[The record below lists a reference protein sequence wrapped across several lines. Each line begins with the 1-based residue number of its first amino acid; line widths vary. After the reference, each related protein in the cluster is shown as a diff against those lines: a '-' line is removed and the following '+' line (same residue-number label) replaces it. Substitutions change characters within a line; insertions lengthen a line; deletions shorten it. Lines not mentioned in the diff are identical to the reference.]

1 MKKLLFISTILLFST
16 ALWAQTYQLSANID
30 KDCNSV
36 PDLLSVPSGKTAYLF
51 TIISI
56 EAGQNCYNE
65 MPLELGGFLIKN
77 AQGELIYE
85 YKEGINKKENLQALL
100 DFELDAGIYMIYVQ
114 GGQGA
119 QLELNYQIK

>member
-65 MPLELGGFLIKN
+65 KPLELGGFLIKN